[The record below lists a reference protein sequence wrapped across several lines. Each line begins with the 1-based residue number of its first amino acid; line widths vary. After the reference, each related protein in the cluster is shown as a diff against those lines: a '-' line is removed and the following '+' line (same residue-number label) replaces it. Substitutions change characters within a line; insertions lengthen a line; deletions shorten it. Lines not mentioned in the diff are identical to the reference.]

1 MKLFLKTFRLVGI
14 EKDYEF
20 DFKMGLNFIS
30 GPTSTGKTTILEL
43 IDYALGADKHK
54 SYIEVG
60 SKCTDVELEIIL
72 EGTLYRIKRTLFEFT
87 LPVLVEIFDDQSQ
100 KFLQFGIF
108 SVDDPSNEKSLS
120 NFLLSKLGL
129 SGVKISNQTFSFR
142 DLFKYS
148 YLKQTK
154 IDSEDMLSEKNW
166 PVFNKEKATFE
177 IIFNFYDTLLG
188 ELKATLKKKQE
199 ELKEEKLK
207 YEGIDDFLKGS
218 GIENFES
225 VRLRR
230 VEIEEHIS
238 ELNKVL
244 LNNKELVEKQTSK
257 SEVNNLSKATLD
269 KKKVQKEHMEDLQDQ
284 DQYIQ
289 KLRLLFNQ
297 YENDIE
303 KIDATI
309 MGIKEINKYGFVLC
323 PNCLKPIENHI
334 SHGDCSLCGGN
345 MEELVENTLVLKND
359 RKNIV
364 RKKNELDKHILFE
377 VDRRRKISKEIDV
390 LSQEILQEE
399 RLLNELT
406 EKYVNPFV
414 SEISLINMNL
424 GKYYK
429 ELDELDD
436 SLRFIKEL
444 NRLALL
450 LMDKGKEVSSLR
462 EQIEEQAVL
471 NDKSVVMENLSI
483 KFEEILRIFRFP
495 KLEGAYINSKNY
507 LPYVRGRKYNDLG
520 SLGAVTLITMAYYL
534 SILVENTNNQ
544 GNHLNLLMI
553 DTPRKN
559 LGISSSSEE
568 FQDEEIYNSI
578 IRYFIELDEEFP
590 DQIQLIVINNGYPD
604 FLPREDIILEF
615 SSNGQSGLIDDV

>member
-87 LPVLVEIFDDQSQ
+87 LPVLVEIFDDESQ

-207 YEGIDDFLKGS
+207 YEGIDDFLKDS

-269 KKKVQKEHMEDLQDQ
+269 KKKAQKEHMEDLQDQ

-334 SHGDCSLCGGN
+334 GHGDCSLCGGN
-345 MEELVENTLVLKND
+345 MEDLVENTLVLKND